1 MAGNPPLCSVELLHA
16 GHDREGFS
24 CGAPA
29 LDQYLRTQASQ
40 DVRKRVAV
48 VFVLTPDRKTVA
60 GYYTLSQ
67 HSVELTAL
75 PPELA
80 KRLPKYPHVPATLLG
95 RLAVSLAFRGS
106 GYGHALMID
115 ALRRSLAGSQS
126 IASSVVLVDAKD
138 EAAALFYARHG
149 FAALHGIPG
158 RLFLPMATVARLV
171 ERG

>member
-1 MAGNPPLCSVELLHA
+1 LAPD
-16 GHDREGFS
+16 HDRIENPKTGILS
-24 CGAPA
+24 AI
-29 LDQYLRTQASQ
+29 L
-40 DVRKRVAV
+40 
-48 VFVLTPDRKTVA
+48 VFVLTPDGKTVA

-75 PPELA
+75 PAEIA

-106 GYGHALMID
+106 GYGHALM
-115 ALRRSLAGSQS
+115 GSQS

-138 EAAALFYARHG
+138 EAA
-149 FAALHGIPG
+149 G

-171 ERG
+171 ESG